1 MGHENGK
8 LDLFR
13 NSVTLYTCELGESSK
28 AMELILIKSP
38 PII

>member
-1 MGHENGK
+1 MGHENGE
-8 LDLFR
+8 LDLFH
-13 NSVTLYTCELGESSK
+13 NSVTLYTCELEESSK